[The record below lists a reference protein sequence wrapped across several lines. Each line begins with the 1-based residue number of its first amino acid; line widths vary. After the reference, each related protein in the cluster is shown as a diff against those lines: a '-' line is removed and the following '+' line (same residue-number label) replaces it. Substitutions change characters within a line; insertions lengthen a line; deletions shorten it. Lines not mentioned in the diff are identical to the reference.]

1 MARGVVFHDSKGR
14 MHKAYLNA
22 GRGNE
27 IILSAGAL
35 GSPQLLMLSG
45 VGPADHLRSFGIT
58 LVHDQPGVGQGM
70 ADNPMNAI
78 YVPAPSP
85 VEISLIQVVGITQ
98 VGSYIEGSSGDR
110 HSASARN
117 FGMFSPQV
125 KVLLPRDVDDASLN
139 LKSVLSCSAAF

>member
-1 MARGVVFHDSKGR
+1 
-14 MHKAYLNA
+14 
-22 GRGNE
+22 
-27 IILSAGAL
+27 
-35 GSPQLLMLSG
+35 MLSG

-70 ADNPMNAI
+70 ADNPMNGI
-78 YVPAPSP
+78 YVPSPSP

-98 VGSYIEGSSGDR
+98 VGSYIEGSSGAR
-110 HSASARN
+110 HSASPRN